1 MFLLVWISKYKLNLT
16 KRKDKKLKPSDTK
29 LPSNKTFGYFFS
41 FVFIIVALYF
51 YYLKNQNIGY
61 ILTIISVLLI
71 IITFIRASLLQPL
84 NKLWIRFGI
93 LLVNIIIPIIL
104 GIIFFGIF
112 TPYSIIMKIMGRDEL
127 RLKRIDNNS
136 HWIIRR
142 KSSQQTDFK
151 KQF

>member
-1 MFLLVWISKYKLNLT
+1 M
-16 KRKDKKLKPSDTK
+16 LKPSDVK
-29 LPSNKTFGYFFS
+29 LPSNKQFGYFLS
-41 FVFIIVALYF
+41 FVLFIVALYF

-61 ILTIISVLLI
+61 VLTITTVCLI

-84 NKLWIRFGI
+84 NKLWMLFGI
-93 LLVNIIIPIIL
+93 FLGNIISPIIL

>member
-1 MFLLVWISKYKLNLT
+1 M
-16 KRKDKKLKPSDTK
+16 KPSDTK

-61 ILTIISVLLI
+61 ILTITAALLI
-71 IITFIRASLLQPL
+71 IITFVRASLLQPL

-93 LLVNIIIPIIL
+93 LLGKIINPIIL

-127 RLKRIDNNS
+127 RLKRIHNNS
-136 HWIIRR
+136 YWIIRR
-142 KSSQQTDFK
+142 KSSPQTDFK

>member
-1 MFLLVWISKYKLNLT
+1 M
-16 KRKDKKLKPSDTK
+16 LKPSDVK
-29 LPSNKTFGYFFS
+29 LPSNKQFGYFLS
-41 FVFIIVALYF
+41 FVLFIVALYF

-61 ILTIISVLLI
+61 VLTITTVCLI

-93 LLVNIIIPIIL
+93 LLGNIINPIIL

-127 RLKRIDNNS
+127 RLKRINNIS
-136 HWIIRR
+136 YWIIRS
-142 KSSQQTDFK
+142 KSSPQTDFK